1 MIGAACITSIDPLRN
16 SPKHVAAAAPRPQ
29 GAELIFYDP
38 LPTPEPEQE
47 PARSGFPVTSLYGS
61 PESQP
66 KRLKKN
72 GPATRADRLEAVSRE
87 LNILARGRGRSAAS

>member
-1 MIGAACITSIDPLRN
+1 VIGAACSISRDPLRN
-16 SPKHVAAAAPRPQ
+16 SPKQVPAADPRPQ
-29 GAELIFYDP
+29 GAELIFHDP
-38 LPTPEPEQE
+38 LPTPEPEQG

-66 KRLKKN
+66 KRLKKE

-87 LNILARGRGRSAAS
+87 LKLLARGRGRSAG